1 MALWSGNW
9 GQNHLFQHL
18 EPLPRPWGLQDTF
31 KQLVSCMCIM
41 LVLDTVKSSWCNCSV
56 RMNQD
61 RIFFSCPVQ
70 FQALT
75 KAHFMQHEKTMTEAF
90 IAFPPYR
97 LSDQHSTAMQFFTRS
112 RERYGKMSTSNAS
125 DPTSPKDPVWVSSL
139 DAFPQISAMTCE
151 GSEFPDSFPPVHLEL
166 ILQFLLVGEIQEL
179 RSSRSLSQDAKPYLK
194 RRCHAFLQKLV
205 PYAAQLH
212 YQQLF
217 NSSDENQLLCMRQ
230 LLVNVDE
237 STQFGQWRT
246 QTAVARLMTGVSMD
260 GTDLFA
266 AVKRAFLASQ
276 VPVLAKN
283 EHVVL
288 WMHVLGAL
296 EEQDPIQ
303 SKLLA
308 AEAWEAL
315 ASQLG
320 ENDDRSFET
329 KENRS
334 KNTLNSME
342 DIQYKQENNSWPAKD
357 PLDAIKLLPS
367 SLLLC
372 VQTAHFVNA
381 MDHLETWLCHESGPS
396 TGQLYHWLKLLEEQL
411 EMAPT
416 LGRYGPSGDSSQ
428 LRSRHVAKIHERISQ
443 QLWSQWALFLGRGGF

>member
-1 MALWSGNW
+1 
-9 GQNHLFQHL
+9 
-18 EPLPRPWGLQDTF
+18 
-31 KQLVSCMCIM
+31 
-41 LVLDTVKSSWCNCSV
+41 
-56 RMNQD
+56 
-61 RIFFSCPVQ
+61 
-70 FQALT
+70 
-75 KAHFMQHEKTMTEAF
+75 
-90 IAFPPYR
+90 
-97 LSDQHSTAMQFFTRS
+97 
-112 RERYGKMSTSNAS
+112 
-125 DPTSPKDPVWVSSL
+125 
-139 DAFPQISAMTCE
+139 
-151 GSEFPDSFPPVHLEL
+151 
-166 ILQFLLVGEIQEL
+166 
-179 RSSRSLSQDAKPYLK
+179 
-194 RRCHAFLQKLV
+194 
-205 PYAAQLH
+205 
-212 YQQLF
+212 
-217 NSSDENQLLCMRQ
+217 
-230 LLVNVDE
+230 
-237 STQFGQWRT
+237 
-246 QTAVARLMTGVSMD
+246 MTGVSMD

-320 ENDDRSFET
+320 EDDRSFET

-334 KNTLNSME
+334 KNALNSIE
-342 DIQYKQENNSWPAKD
+342 HIEYKHEYNSWPAAKD

-381 MDHLETWLCHESGPS
+381 LDHLETWLCHESGPS

-411 EMAPT
+411 EVAPT

-443 QLWSQWALFLGRGGF
+443 QLWSLWAL